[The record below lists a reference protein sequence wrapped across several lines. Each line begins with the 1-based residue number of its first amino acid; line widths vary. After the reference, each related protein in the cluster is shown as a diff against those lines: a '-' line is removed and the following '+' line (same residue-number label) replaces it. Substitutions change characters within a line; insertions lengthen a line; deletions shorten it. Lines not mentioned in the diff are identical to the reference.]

1 MSRTSALPPPLP
13 LDWTDSF
20 GPTAHSADDEG
31 PIFLCGLDD
40 LLIRLEAQPGY
51 HPLDQASGN
60 TLEALADL
68 LAAAGVTR

>member
-1 MSRTSALPPPLP
+1 MSRTSALPPLLP

-20 GPTAHSADDEG
+20 GPTAHPADDEG

-51 HPLDQASGN
+51 HPPDQASGN

>member
-1 MSRTSALPPPLP
+1 MSRTSALAPPLP
-13 LDWTDSF
+13 LDWTDAF
-20 GPTAHSADDEG
+20 GPTAHCAEDEG

-51 HPLDQASGN
+51 HPLDRASGN